1 MLTDLSPT
9 TGEDDQDLRFQ
20 TSGAV
25 IASIR
30 RELARILD
38 TRLPWPEARDTAPA
52 PDDAGMGQ
60 PIPRDITVLRYGV
73 PDLTHLC
80 IRNHAERRQIER
92 LIVAAIRYFEPRLEE
107 PAVTVSLRA
116 AGDQVNLEIS
126 GTVRLGR
133 AMEPVQFSV
142 ASGLRIGGT
151 LKRTMMEA
159 ARSGGSD

>member
-20 TSGAV
+20 TAGAV

-38 TRLPWPEARDTAPA
+38 TRLPWPEARDTMPA

-60 PIPRDITVLRYGV
+60 PVPRDVTVLRYGV

-92 LIVAAIRYFEPRLEE
+92 LITEAIRNFEPRLEE

-116 AGDQVNLEIS
+116 AGDQVHIDITGNI
-126 GTVRLGR
+126 RLGR
-133 AMEPVQFSV
+133 ALEPVQFSV

-151 LKRTMMEA
+151 LKRSMMEA
-159 ARSGGSD
+159 ARNGGGD